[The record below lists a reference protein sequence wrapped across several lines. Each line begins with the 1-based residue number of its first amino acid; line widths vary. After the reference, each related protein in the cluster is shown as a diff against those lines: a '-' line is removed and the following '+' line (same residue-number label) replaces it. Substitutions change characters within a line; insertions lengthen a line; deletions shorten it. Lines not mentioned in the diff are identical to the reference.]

1 MKFSEFKYTRPD
13 IEEVKNKLSSYISK
27 FSNAVSSDI
36 QITIID
42 QINEVRTEFIT
53 MSKIASIR
61 YTMNT
66 TDKFYEEEQT
76 YFDRSLPVYN
86 EIMHEY
92 YSSLIISKFR
102 DELESKYGKYLF
114 DIASVTIKTMS
125 PEIIDDLIVENS
137 LNKMNCI
144 KSKLNI
150 IFKPKVIILCFRFFN
165 FNRKILFSIRVQLK
179 YWMNYS

>member
-1 MKFSEFKYTRPD
+1 M
-13 IEEVKNKLSSYISK
+13 SS
-27 FSNAVSSDI
+27 NI

-42 QINEVRTEFIT
+42 KINEVRTEFLT

-66 TDKFYEEEQT
+66 TDKFYEEEQK

-86 EIMHEY
+86 ELMHEY

-102 DELESKYGKYLF
+102 DELERKYGKYLF

-125 PEIIDDLIVENS
+125 PEIIDDLIVENRDR
-137 LNKMNCI
+137 
-144 KSKLNI
+144 KS
-150 IFKPKVIILCFRFFN
+150 V
-165 FNRKILFSIRVQLK
+165 V
-179 YWMNYS
+179 